1 MGVDLLMSRILTLIL
16 LAVLASPGELA
27 AFSNERLIVVTHV
40 DNSDLRL
47 SREQIRNLFMG
58 ASIGRELK
66 PVALP
71 PGNRTRSLFNIKI
84 VGLSDSRVQSYWAQM
99 KFTGRRPPPEEVNSS
114 DTMISYL
121 LQHTNSIGYLTAD
134 TELPDDLVIVY
145 TTH

>member
-1 MGVDLLMSRILTLIL
+1 MSRILTLIL

-40 DNSDLRL
+40 ENSDLRL

-134 TELPDDLVIVY
+134 TELPAVIVI
-145 TTH
+145 T